1 MNKDSLTSHRV
12 CVVSHDVVGEL
23 MAGPGIRYYH
33 IAQALAKFHQV
44 TLAIPDYSS
53 RKLLSDKIQVISY
66 QDWETLEPYLQHQE
80 VIIIPSDLAH
90 KYPQISRV
98 SATIVID
105 GYNPL
110 LMEWLA
116 LVAHHPMDVQIESW
130 PDRMQQLTN
139 QCLIG
144 DFFLCASERQRD
156 WWTGMLEAHGRINP
170 YTFQDDPSLRRLVNI
185 VPFGLPGTDP
195 VRTKPVIKGV
205 WPEVK
210 SDDKVVLWGGG
221 LWPWLDPM
229 TAVRAMQK
237 VWQAR
242 QDIKLVFP
250 GTKHPNPK
258 MTAMPT
264 HNEKVKSLAQ
274 DLGLFNR
281 AVIFGE
287 WIPYE
292 DWVNVLLETDVA
304 LSLHFNNQETRLA
317 FRSRIFDYIWA
328 GLPMIVTCGDET
340 SQIIANYGLGTVVD
354 YEDEAHVA
362 QMILSY
368 SAGENLPG
376 LNQYQAAREQFCWD
390 RAVEPLIQFC
400 ASPRR
405 ASDRLQPTFQ
415 PHHPYPLKQ
424 IELLQRT
431 RDQLHRQIDQ
441 LHRQIDHL
449 SGAYAQLQQE
459 YIDLDSQQQEQIQR
473 LTAEQSRLLN
483 LVAAYENGRFMKFM
497 RTIYKLRTNFKLG

>member
-1 MNKDSLTSHRV
+1 MNQDSVTSHSV

-44 TLAIPDYSS
+44 TLAIPDYST
-53 RKLLSDKIQVISY
+53 RKLSSDEIQIVTY
-66 QDWETLEPYLQHQE
+66 RDWETLEPHLRRQE
-80 VIIIPSDLAH
+80 VVVIPSDLAH
-90 KYPQISRV
+90 TYPQISQI
-98 SATIVID
+98 SAAIVID

-110 LMEWLA
+110 LMEWLS
-116 LVAHHPMDVQIESW
+116 LVSHHPMDVQIGTW
-130 PDRMQQLTN
+130 PERMQQLTN

-170 YTFQDDPSLRRLVNI
+170 YTFQDDPTLRRLVDL

-195 VRTKPVIKGV
+195 VRTKSVIKGV

-210 SDDKVVLWGGG
+210 PDDKVVLWGGG

-229 TAVRAMQK
+229 TAVRAMEK
-237 VWQAR
+237 VWQVR

-264 HNEKVKSLAQ
+264 HTEKAKSLAQ
-274 DLGLFNR
+274 DLELFDR

-292 DWVNVLLETDVA
+292 DWVNVLLESDIA
-304 LSLHFNNQETRLA
+304 LSLHFDNQETRLA

-328 GLPMIVTCGDET
+328 GLPMVVTGGDET

-362 QMILSY
+362 QSILSY
-368 SAGENLPG
+368 STGENLPG
-376 LNQYQAAREQFCWD
+376 LNQYQAAREQFSWD
-390 RAVEPLIQFC
+390 RAVAPLLQFC

-405 ASDRLQPTFQ
+405 AADRLQPTFQ
-415 PHHPYPLKQ
+415 PGHPYYLEQVK
-424 IELLQRT
+424 LLQKQNQEQQQTLDELRH
-431 RDQLHRQIDQ
+431 QV
-441 LHRQIDHL
+441 DHL

-459 YIDLDSQQQEQIQR
+459 YTQQERQHQEQSQ
-473 LTAEQSRLLN
+473 TMAAEQSLLRE
-483 LVAAYENGRFMKFM
+483 LIAAYENGLFMKFM
-497 RTIYKLRTNFKLG
+497 RTIHKLRSNLKPG